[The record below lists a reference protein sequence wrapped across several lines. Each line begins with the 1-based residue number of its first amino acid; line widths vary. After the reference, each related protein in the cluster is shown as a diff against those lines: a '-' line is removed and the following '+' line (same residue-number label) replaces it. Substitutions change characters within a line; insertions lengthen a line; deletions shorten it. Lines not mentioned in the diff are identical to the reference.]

1 MQSPIPKSGCQWES
15 PEAGFLSTQVIS
27 LARWAPSYGNS
38 QPWKF
43 RIVANNKFE
52 IHIQPAQAKSA
63 NASNHSE
70 FSQTGILEVG
80 GLFEIIRVASS
91 LLKHRVTIQKVT
103 ADPHPVYCVNLTF
116 DNTAL
121 SDSLAPYITTR
132 KTYRGGML
140 SRRIEDTIVQDLFQE
155 LPPGYELRM
164 ISGLSDRL
172 MMAALLTQ
180 SRKLAF
186 DLRDYTSVL
195 PESVDWKKGYS
206 TGKVPEYALGLS
218 SGGARH
224 YEQLFSEQ
232 HWFKMFSRPV
242 AGARLSMSLDVI
254 PAFRCSCF
262 FSLIRNQKS
271 PQNLTANALPS
282 FQDGAAMIR
291 FWLAVTKHKCVLQP
305 LQQPLA
311 VAEMGVEHPVEVSS
325 RRYSHEALLI
335 RDRLHSL
342 FNLPNAQTNENLIFM
357 GRLGMPKAPVQY
369 RAVRKEL
376 SQLLIP

>member
-1 MQSPIPKSGCQWES
+1 MGM
-15 PEAGFLSTQVIS
+15 
-27 LARWAPSYGNS
+27 
-38 QPWKF
+38 
-43 RIVANNKFE
+43 
-52 IHIQPAQAKSA
+52 
-63 NASNHSE
+63 
-70 FSQTGILEVG
+70 LEVG
-80 GLFEIIRVASS
+80 GLFEIVRIASS

-103 ADPHPVYCVNLTF
+103 ADPHPIYCVNLTF

-132 KTYRGGML
+132 KTCRGGML
-140 SRRIEDTIVQDLFQE
+140 SRRIEDAILQELFQE

-172 MMAALLTQ
+172 MMATLLTQ

-186 DLRDYTSVL
+186 DLRDYACVS

-218 SGGARH
+218 ASGARH
-224 YEQLFSEQ
+224 YEQLFSDK
-232 HWFKMFSRPV
+232 HWLKIFRHPLTD
-242 AGARLSMSLDVI
+242 ARLSWSLDVK

-262 FSLIRNQKS
+262 FALIRNQKS
-271 PQNLTANALPS
+271 SQNLTANALPS

-291 FWLAVTKHKCVLQP
+291 FWLAVTKYKCVLQP

-311 VAEMGVEHPVEVSS
+311 LAEMGVEHPVELSS
-325 RRYSHEALLI
+325 RRHSHEALLI